1 MNKSKINKGEWK
13 TQTRKTTVSLAKW
26 TVAWVVTMA
35 LATFGSL
42 SLWDSTFLTLS
53 AILFNFAIGIGMIIS
68 NIRHLKTTDE
78 MMQKVQLEAMGI
90 SLGVGIVGGL
100 SYSLLDTTNLITFN
114 AEISHVVMLFAL
126 AYLVAIFIGMK
137 RLQ

>member
-1 MNKSKINKGEWK
+1 MNESKIQTGEWSL
-13 TQTRKTTVSLAKW
+13 QTRKSTIHLAKW
-26 TVAWVVTMA
+26 TALWVLTMV

-42 SLWDSTFLTLS
+42 LLWESTLLTII
-53 AILFNFAIGIGMIIS
+53 AILINLSVGIGMIVS
-68 NIRHLKTTDE
+68 NIHHLKTTDE

-100 SYSLLDTTNLITFN
+100 SYSLLDTTNLISFN

-126 AYLVAIFIGMK
+126 AYLVAVFAGLRK
-137 RLQ
+137 LQ